1 VRTSDVDVADST
13 APDPGTD
20 RYNILG
26 RDSSGVLW
34 QYQGSGSAS
43 APFLTR
49 YRVGPGWNAYDMVTS
64 LTALRAD
71 GTGDMVARDKSG
83 LLWYYKG
90 SGNPSAPFEPRT
102 KIGGGWYVYDTVTGA
117 RDLTGDGKADLV
129 ARDKYGVLWLYKG
142 TGTQSA
148 PFEPRTRIGGGWNI
162 YSALAD
168 TGDLNGDGEADL
180 VARDTNG
187 ELWLYKGTGN
197 ATAPYQ
203 KRAPIGGGWN
213 IYSVLRGP
221 SDLNRDG
228 LPDLI
233 ARDKDGVLWFYRGT
247 GSASA
252 PFAPR
257 TRIGSG
263 WNMYGMII

>member
-117 RDLTGDGKADLV
+117 RDLTGDG
-129 ARDKYGVLWLYKG
+129 
-142 TGTQSA
+142 
-148 PFEPRTRIGGGWNI
+148 
-162 YSALAD
+162 
-168 TGDLNGDGEADL
+168 EADL